1 MPVKLMR
8 LNRHLLCIM
17 NDEIIFLR
25 NEVFFMTADQS
36 DDHNVLWSVLSYFIF
51 IVGIILAL
59 VWWKSRNTNAKAALY
74 GTGCS
79 IVVLVVDRILK
90 AVLLSSSFNF
100 IGYLVGTLVM
110 FIVGLI
116 AAIMLGNRANNE

>member
-1 MPVKLMR
+1 MVA
-8 LNRHLLCIM
+8 
-17 NDEIIFLR
+17 DE
-25 NEVFFMTADQS
+25 S
-36 DDHNVLWSVLSYFIF
+36 DNHNVLWSVLSYFIF

-90 AVLLSSSFNF
+90 AVLLSNSFNF

-110 FIVGLI
+110 FIIGLV
-116 AAIMLGNRANNE
+116 AAIMLGNRVNNE

>member
-1 MPVKLMR
+1 MVA
-8 LNRHLLCIM
+8 
-17 NDEIIFLR
+17 DE
-25 NEVFFMTADQS
+25 S
-36 DDHNVLWSVLSYFIF
+36 DNHNVLWSVLSYFIF

-79 IVVLVVDRILK
+79 IVDRILK

-110 FIVGLI
+110 FIVGLV